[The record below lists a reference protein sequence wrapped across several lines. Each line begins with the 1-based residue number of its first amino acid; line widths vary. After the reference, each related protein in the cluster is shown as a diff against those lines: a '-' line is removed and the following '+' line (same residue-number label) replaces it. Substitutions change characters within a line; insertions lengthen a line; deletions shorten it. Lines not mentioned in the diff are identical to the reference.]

1 MNKSLHPINFI
12 VLFVVMC
19 VVVAIGITYLL
30 PDQSSGIVYTEYD
43 IILIDGDAVLDAVN
57 K

>member
-1 MNKSLHPINFI
+1 
-12 VLFVVMC
+12 MC